1 VRYRRHLTRLASWD
15 LGRSDPLA
23 AVSTVAEALADLAG
37 AALDASLA
45 VARLEVKFAA
55 ADIERIV
62 AENELHGL
70 PRIRI
75 PAGSNGIIRAI

>member
-1 VRYRRHLTRLASWD
+1 LRLE
-15 LGRSDPLA
+15 LNKILA
-23 AVSTVAEALADLAG
+23 APKL
-37 AALDASLA
+37 
-45 VARLEVKFAA
+45 AA